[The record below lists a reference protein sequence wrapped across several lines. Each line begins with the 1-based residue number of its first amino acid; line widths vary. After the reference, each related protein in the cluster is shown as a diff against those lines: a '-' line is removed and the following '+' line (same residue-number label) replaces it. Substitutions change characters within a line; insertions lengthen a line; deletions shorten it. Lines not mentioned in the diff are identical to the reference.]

1 MKEEIKDLR
10 NENDEIKH
18 SLQFTQDQLK
28 DALSELVTQKKLNQA
43 CSEAQSKTGKLL
55 ERVRILEDNSKKNN
69 VVINGIPAMKDE
81 NGERLHVHVCKLL
94 SDTLVI
100 NVETE
105 SVQRLGREEAGRSRP
120 ILVKFRNEADKLSCL
135 KAAPKLKGSNIYI
148 LMRTFPV
155 QHWT

>member
-1 MKEEIKDLR
+1 MFQSMLDQNLTTIKSFIEVMVNSLKEEIKDLR

-69 VVINGIPAMKDE
+69 VVINGIPTMKDE
-81 NGERLHVHVCKLL
+81 NGEGLL
-94 SDTLVI
+94 FMYA
-100 NVETE
+100 N
-105 SVQRLGREEAGRSRP
+105 
-120 ILVKFRNEADKLSCL
+120 F
-135 KAAPKLKGSNIYI
+135 
-148 LMRTFPV
+148 
-155 QHWT
+155 